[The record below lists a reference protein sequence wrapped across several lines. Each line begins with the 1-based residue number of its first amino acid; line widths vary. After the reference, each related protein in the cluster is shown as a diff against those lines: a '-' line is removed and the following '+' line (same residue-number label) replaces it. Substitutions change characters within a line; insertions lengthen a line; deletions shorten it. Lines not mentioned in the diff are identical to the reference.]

1 MKTRSKYKKMKEK
14 KQKMPTSIKEVE
26 EFSFE
31 NSMEE
36 LTHHPYIT
44 IIGQRFSGKS
54 VLIAELV
61 YHLDKKFK
69 YDNIF
74 CFSQTAKMSG
84 SFSFMRQD
92 CIFDTLDNLKK
103 IVEIRKKSQSKSP
116 TLLLFDDIAGMTS
129 QGANGKRKNIRYN
142 ETLEFLSTTARHFNF
157 SIILS
162 IQNRVLCSKT
172 CRNNSSFSFIFT
184 PKSHDDTTCIK
195 NEYLGLCRSKE
206 ESNALFDSVY
216 GTAFKSLVVE
226 GWKSGVIDIYDYVKW
241 YIAPYPERK
250 FKTKSLRTHKR
261 NQAKEKK
268 RKKKKEYEPYSDLN
282 IFADENEEEKLNFRL
297 TNIYN
302 EKVLRKEQDNP
313 YEKAI
318 NIY

>member
-1 MKTRSKYKKMKEK
+1 MKEK
-14 KQKMPTSIKEVE
+14 KEKDTKNSVKNVE

-31 NSMEE
+31 DSMEE
-36 LTHHPYIT
+36 LSHHPYIT

-61 YHLDKKFK
+61 YWLDKKFK

-74 CFSQTAKMSG
+74 CFSQTAKMSAC
-84 SFSFMRQD
+84 FPWMRQD
-92 CIFDTLDNLKK
+92 YIFDTLDNLKK

-116 TLLLFDDIAGMTS
+116 TLLLFDDIAGMSS

-157 SIILS
+157 SVILS

-250 FKTKSLRTHKR
+250 FKTKSLRTKKR
-261 NQAKEKK
+261 NDAKEKK
-268 RKKKKEYEPYSDLN
+268 RKKKKEYEPYNDLN
-282 IFADENEEEKLNFRL
+282 ILIDENEEEKLNFRL